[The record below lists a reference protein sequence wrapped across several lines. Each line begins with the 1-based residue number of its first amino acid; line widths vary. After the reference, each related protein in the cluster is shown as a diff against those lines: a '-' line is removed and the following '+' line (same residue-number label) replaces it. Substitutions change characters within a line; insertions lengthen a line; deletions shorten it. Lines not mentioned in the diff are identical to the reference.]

1 MGVERLMNE
10 KREEILRIAAKHR
23 ARNAVRAVVI
33 EGSLPKPGT
42 DMLEE

>member
-23 ARNAVRAVVI
+23 ARNVRVF
-33 EGSLPKPGT
+33 G
-42 DMLEE
+42 